1 MKNIEIKNALKRLI
15 ALGSLSFVLV
25 TTGCSSKENNAE
37 PSNEVTT
44 EVENNNEQENTAN
57 ANDTQET
64 ENNNTED
71 NEIVKYFEDKNK
83 ELNSTIKEENSLLYT
98 DNIEL
103 TNEIWNEYF
112 IDAIDFIFYDKEYKD
127 TKFADLN
134 PEAQQKCIDELQ
146 EAENKMNMINPNW
159 KEDLGNIKDATAEAY
174 SNLLYSIENLI
185 GTDNYNKIK
194 DSIGSLKDGLSD
206 IGNSIKDSANNL
218 YQGYKS
224 SHQK

>member
-1 MKNIEIKNALKRLI
+1 MKHVEIKKTLKRLI
-15 ALGSLSFVLV
+15 AMGALSFVLV
-25 TTGCSSKENNAE
+25 TTGCSNKENNAE
-37 PSNEVTT
+37 PTKEVTT
-44 EVENNNEQENTAN
+44 EVENNIEQEATDNTNEETFDNFASEREEI
-57 ANDTQET
+57 DSLIYT
-64 ENNNTED
+64 EN
-71 NEIVKYFEDKNK
+71 FEKVD
-83 ELNSTIKEENSLLYT
+83 EVWG
-98 DNIEL
+98 D
-103 TNEIWNEYF
+103 YF

-134 PEAQQKCIDELQ
+134 PEAQAKCIDELQ

-174 SNLLYSIENLI
+174 SNLLDSFENLI

-194 DSIGSLKDGLSD
+194 DIKDGLGD

-224 SHQK
+224 RNK

>member
-1 MKNIEIKNALKRLI
+1 MKNIEIKKALKKLI
-15 ALGSLSFVLV
+15 AIGSLSFVLV
-25 TTGCSSKENNAE
+25 ITGCSSKENNAE
-37 PSNEVTT
+37 PENEVTT
-44 EVENNNEQENTAN
+44 EIENNNEQENIAN
-57 ANDTQET
+57 TNNTQET

-71 NEIVKYFEDKNK
+71 NEIVKYFEDKN
-83 ELNSTIKEENSLLYT
+83 EEM
-98 DNIEL
+98 DNIIYTENIEVA
-103 TNEIWNEYF
+103 NEFWNEYF

-134 PEAQQKCIDELQ
+134 PEAQAKCIDELQ

-174 SNLLYSIENLI
+174 SNLLDSFENLI

-194 DSIGSLKDGLSD
+194 DIKDSLKDGLSD
-206 IGNSIKDSANNL
+206 IGNSIKDSANNW

-224 SHQK
+224 RNK